1 MPGLPQTA
9 GSPKGVGGG
18 GATADHPRGGVWWVQ
33 VDDRT
38 LEALLDRSHL
48 EQDQAP
54 PYPLSAPG
62 YEVVTHDESSAL
74 LSGVNV

>member
-1 MPGLPQTA
+1 
-9 GSPKGVGGG
+9 
-18 GATADHPRGGVWWVQ
+18 VQ